1 MNKYV
6 FKKHENRLL
15 DYDAL
20 HKDNIIGISD
30 WEQVGNDI
38 YDYVDVTRH
47 LQNRQKNAIGFCNAM
62 QMEICELMVALGFK
76 WWSTKA
82 ENWVNVKES
91 AEYKHIL
98 EEYVDIGHFF
108 ISLGHALGF
117 TPEEI
122 QAAYKE
128 KNKENFARQD
138 RGY

>member
-1 MNKYV
+1 M
-6 FKKHENRLL
+6 
-15 DYDAL
+15 A
-20 HKDNIIGISD
+20 IIWNSI
-30 WEQVGNDI
+30 GNEI
-38 YDYVDVTRH
+38 YDLVDVSRH

-76 WWSTKA
+76 WWSTKS

-91 AEYKHIL
+91 AERKHIL
-98 EEYVDIGHFF
+98 EEYVDIGHFY

-122 QAAYKE
+122 QAAYEE